1 MEMEAD
7 FFKSTLVDAII
18 PEDTETEISRLL
30 QAGEEA
36 RNDSSRL
43 LAIKEREL
51 LFFGKSNAVQL
62 RQ

>member
-51 LFFGKSNAVQL
+51 LFFGKSNAVKL